1 VRMREQRGRESTRHP
16 ELPVEPG
23 TRENRGF
30 STTGERDIN
39 YGIQLKGE

>member
-1 VRMREQRGRESTRHP
+1 MRMREQRGRESTRHP